1 MPTQKKI
8 SEKNRKYPVL
18 FNKDWNYYVF
28 FHQGDNKITKSGPWS
43 QAVANSLRDELLIN
57 NVCAWV
63 KRLDEDKK

>member
-28 FHQGDNKITKSGPWS
+28 FHYGDNKITKSGPWS

-63 KRLDEDKK
+63 KRLDEDKE

>member
-1 MPTQKKI
+1 MPTQQEMANKKI
-8 SEKNRKYPVL
+8 TL

-28 FHQGDNKITKSGPWS
+28 FHYGDNKITKSGPWS

-63 KRLDEDKK
+63 KRLDEHKE

>member
-1 MPTQKKI
+1 MPTQQEMANKKV
-8 SEKNRKYPVL
+8 VL

-28 FHQGDNKITKSGPWS
+28 FHRGDNKITKSGPWS

-63 KRLDEDKK
+63 RRLDEDK